1 MAVEVI
7 LPRRGNTVETCLIL
21 EWKKNEG
28 DQVKT
33 GDALVEVE
41 TDKATFEIESPGDG
55 TLLKTFYPV
64 GEDVP
69 VLSLLALLGDPGED
83 ISGYAAAD
91 SAPQAGKAAES
102 ETAPVRP
109 GAGPVEAVPP
119 PAAPEAAAGRVPP
132 RAATSRVSRPSGQ
145 TASSGKRAISP
156 RARQLAERKGVN
168 YMDLPGS
175 GPGGRI
181 IERDIRQVIEKGQ
194 PLTPAAVA
202 SATAAAAAG
211 KPATVPP
218 AGSLIGGRVG
228 SGDLVGERA
237 AGATEIPVKG
247 IRAIIAER
255 MHNSLQS
262 TAQFTLHR
270 SADAGTLLDMRSR
283 IKSAPEALGLAEV
296 TVDKMI
302 LYAAVR
308 MLQSSPELNS
318 HFLGDRILR
327 LPEIHLGYAV
337 DTPRGLMVPVIRSA
351 GTLSLRQIAA
361 EARRLQTACLEGSI
375 LPEELTGGTFTVSNL
390 GMLGIEAFTPVL
402 NVPEVGILGVGGIE
416 LKPVRR
422 EGEVVFRDHL
432 SLSLTVNHQAVD
444 GGPAAGFLSGLCD
457 MIENFDLLL
466 AAGGEQG

>member
-21 EWKKNEG
+21 EWKKKEG
-28 DQVKT
+28 DPVKT

-69 VLSLLALLGDPGED
+69 VLSLLALIGDPGED
-83 ISGYAAAD
+83 TSGYEPAKTAQ
-91 SAPQAGKAAES
+91 P
-102 ETAPVRP
+102 ET
-109 GAGPVEAVPP
+109 GPVETVPLPATLEAVAGGVPS
-119 PAAPEAAAGRVPP
+119 PAPAGR
-132 RAATSRVSRPSGQ
+132 ASHTSPQ
-145 TASSGKRAISP
+145 TVTSGKRAISP
-156 RARQLAERKGVN
+156 RARQLAEKKGVR
-168 YMDLPGS
+168 YTDLAGS

-181 IERDIRQVIEKGQ
+181 IERDIRQAIEKGQ

-202 SATAAAAAG
+202 AASAAA
-211 KPATVPP
+211 
-218 AGSLIGGRVG
+218 
-228 SGDLVGERA
+228 A

-283 IKSAPEALGLAEV
+283 IKSAPDALDLAEV

-302 LYAAVR
+302 LSAAVR

-318 HFLGDRILR
+318 HFLGDRIIR
-327 LPEIHLGYAV
+327 FPEIHLGYAV

-351 GTLSLRQIAA
+351 GALSLRQIAA
-361 EARRLQTACLEGSI
+361 EARRLQTACLEGTI

-422 EGEVVFRDHL
+422 DGEVVFRDHL
-432 SLSLTVNHQAVD
+432 FLSLTVNHQAVD
-444 GGPAAGFLSGLCD
+444 GGPAARFLSGLCEL
-457 MIENFDLLL
+457 IENFDLVL